1 MASLPR
7 NDNILE
13 CEVRLLRKLILTWVV
28 GATASMILLAAACR
42 TEANVKFDT
51 TYQAVLLDNGS
62 VYFGKLQGAG
72 TQYPVLTDVY
82 YVQSQVNQDTKEVK
96 NILIRR
102 GNEWHS
108 PDRMYL
114 NARHIVLI
122 EPVGSNS
129 KVAELIAQD
138 KKK

>member
-1 MASLPR
+1 MSERLA
-7 NDNILE
+7 
-13 CEVRLLRKLILTWVV
+13 CEVRFLKKLILACAAA
-28 GATASMILLAAACR
+28 ATTALMLLAAACR
-42 TEANVKFDT
+42 TGADIKFDT
-51 TYQAVLLDNGS
+51 TYQAVLLDNNS

-72 TQYPVLTDVY
+72 TPYPVLTDVY
-82 YVQSQVNQDTKEVK
+82 YVQSQVNQETKEVK

-102 GNEWHS
+102 GNEWHA

-122 EPVGSNS
+122 EPVGPNS

>member
-1 MASLPR
+1 MK
-7 NDNILE
+7 
-13 CEVRLLRKLILTWVV
+13 KLILVCVAVT
-28 GATASMILLAAACR
+28 ATAIILLAAACR
-42 TEANVKFDT
+42 TAADIKFDT
-51 TYQAVLLDNGS
+51 AYQAVLLDNGS

-82 YVQSQVNQDTKEVK
+82 YVQSQVNQETKEVK

-102 GNEWHS
+102 GNEWHA
-108 PDRMYL
+108 PDRMFL
-114 NARHIVLI
+114 NARHIILI
-122 EPVGSNS
+122 EPVGPNS

>member
-1 MASLPR
+1 LK
-7 NDNILE
+7 NVILA
-13 CEVRLLRKLILTWVV
+13 CVV
-28 GATASMILLAAACR
+28 ATAAAAILLAAACK
-42 TEANVKFDT
+42 TEATIKFDT
-51 TYQAVLLDNGS
+51 SYQAVLLDNGS

-72 TQYPVLTDVY
+72 TSYPVLTEVY
-82 YVQSQVNQDTKEVK
+82 YVQSQVNQETKEVK

-102 GNEWHS
+102 GNEWHA
-108 PDRMYL
+108 PDRMFL

-122 EPVGSNS
+122 EPVGTNS